1 MSRTPDDRREPSQ
14 PKPQQQPKPGDRD
27 RPKPGDWVDA
37 LIKQIKERRK

>member
-1 MSRTPDDRREPSQ
+1 MSRTLTPDRRDQRQ
-14 PKPQQQPKPGDRD
+14 PKPQPKPGDRD